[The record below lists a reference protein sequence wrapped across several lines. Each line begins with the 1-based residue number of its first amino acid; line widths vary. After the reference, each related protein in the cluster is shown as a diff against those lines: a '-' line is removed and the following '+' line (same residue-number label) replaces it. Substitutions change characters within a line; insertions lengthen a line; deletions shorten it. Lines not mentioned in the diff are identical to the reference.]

1 MNYYLR
7 DITLCSGCRDELL
20 YEAIPVWERAYAVS
34 EIKRCVEG
42 AAGTRGAD
50 KVTSPS
56 PPCVNLPGYTSKFT
70 IFSQKISCIFE
81 FVVLYYI
88 PNKGNDQTGQFLN
101 KTSCRRLLRNQ
112 IFGGKDKM
120 NTLKAEKRSMDIK
133 AKKLRREGY
142 VVGNVFGKKIEGSI
156 PVKFHTLELEK
167 FLKKA
172 HKGSQIMLDV
182 EGTQYDALIKD
193 VAYNPVAGR
202 IDEIDFQAL
211 VSNEK
216 VHSVAEIVIVNHDKV
231 ADGVLQENM
240 EEINYRAY
248 PSALVDK
255 VEVDVAGLKVGDTIR
270 VKDLSLAKDKDVDI
284 KDDPEAVVLTVV
296 AVHNGAVPETVT
308 PEEAETEETK

>member
-1 MNYYLR
+1 M
-7 DITLCSGCRDELL
+7 L

-34 EIKRCVEG
+34 ETKRSVEG

-70 IFSQKISCIFE
+70 IFSQKTSCIFE

-156 PVKFHTLELEK
+156 PVKFHALELEK

-216 VHSVAEIVIVNHDKV
+216 VHSVAEIVIINHDKV

-240 EEINYRAY
+240 EEVNYRAY

-255 VEVDVAGLKVGDTIR
+255 VEVDVAGLKVGDTVR

-296 AVHNGAVPETVT
+296 AVHNGAVPETET
-308 PEEAETEETK
+308 AEDAEAEEAK

>member
-1 MNYYLR
+1 M
-7 DITLCSGCRDELL
+7 L

-34 EIKRCVEG
+34 ETKRSVEG

-120 NTLKAEKRSMDIK
+120 NTLKAEKRSMDDK

-142 VVGNVFGKKIEGSI
+142 VTGNVFGRSLAESI
-156 PVKFHTLELEK
+156 PVKIEK
-167 FLKKA
+167 KEAERFLSVCN
-172 HKGSQIMLDV
+172 KGSEAKLTIDTTDYDV
-182 EGTQYDALIKD
+182 LVKEVDYDPIK
-193 VAYNPVAGR
+193 R
-202 IDEIDFQAL
+202 QTLEIDFQVL
-211 VSNEK
+211 TEGEK
-216 VHSVAEIVIVNHDKV
+216 VHSVAEIVLVNHDKV
-231 ADGVLQENM
+231 QGVVEQHM
-240 EEINYRAY
+240 EEIPYKAAK
-248 PSALVDK
+248 SALVEK
-255 VEVDVAGLKVGDTIR
+255 VSVDIGELKPGDSIKVGDLDI
-270 VKDLSLAKDKDVDI
+270 AKDKDVSISPD
-284 KDDPEAVVLTVV
+284 VLEKVIV
-296 AVHNGAVPETVT
+296 SVT
-308 PEEAETEETK
+308 EQTYAETDTDTDEDGEVSEA